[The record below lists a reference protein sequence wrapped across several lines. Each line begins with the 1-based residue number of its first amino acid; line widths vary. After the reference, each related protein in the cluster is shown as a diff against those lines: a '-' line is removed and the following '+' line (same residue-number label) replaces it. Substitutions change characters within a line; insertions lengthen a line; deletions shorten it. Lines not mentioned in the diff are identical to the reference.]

1 MNYFPKQLKQQIAA
15 QIHLVKDHLNC
26 GDISVADLGAIL
38 PASVMVHDLE
48 NSQPVVVS
56 YMNNWGCERL
66 GTSKEEVNILG
77 SHYYEKYFVAE
88 EAELIFNGLG
98 NYLSQGDFDKNY
110 NCFQRVKLYRVEDYK
125 WFYTLCKVVKVKEVG
140 GQADKLI
147 VISSPIDGVDQLSF
161 KIRKVLDENIFI
173 KYNFEI
179 FATLTRREK
188 SIISLVANGLSSQQ
202 IADKLFISIHTVN
215 THRKNI
221 ILKTDCRSFAKLLK
235 FAIAFN
241 LV

>member
-1 MNYFPKQLKQQIAA
+1 MKYFPRHINMQIAE
-15 QIHLVKDHLNC
+15 QIHLVKNQLHR
-26 GDISVADLGAIL
+26 GDFSLSDLGSIL
-38 PASVMVHDLE
+38 PASVMVHELE
-48 NSQPVVVS
+48 NLQPLRVS

-77 SHYYEKYFVAE
+77 SHYYEKYFIAD
-88 EAELIFNGLG
+88 EAELIFSGIG
-98 NYLSQGDFDKNY
+98 NYLIQGDYDNNY
-110 NCFQRVKLYRVEDYK
+110 NCFQRVKLHKVEDYR
-125 WFYTLCKVVKVKEVG
+125 WFYTLCKVVKVKEVE
-140 GQADKLI
+140 GQVEKLI
-147 VISSPIDGVDQLSF
+147 VISTPIDGVDQLSF

-173 KYNFEI
+173 KNNFEI
-179 FATLTRREK
+179 FGTLTRREK
-188 SIISLVANGLSSQQ
+188 SIISLIANGFSSQQ

-235 FAIAFN
+235 FAFAFN